1 MNPELVIFGIRAAIR
16 LAATADKAYTQ
27 HARDKAVLL
36 PDAKKTPTAANR
48 EVVKFFIDGP
58 HKDLVEGDG
67 RLAKY
72 WKNGTPDRS
81 VDGVL
86 QILQA
91 EARQLGV
98 LGTSTSTEA
107 GLSDKTKE
115 LAGATMIEQWAENK
129 GPLGP
134 LPRMVLTMADVALE
148 YVGANPSI
156 LGIGGNGEKL
166 IGAFAVNLEA
176 LVPDDAD
183 QFGPK
188 SQFAERLVQIVLH
201 AGLKTFQE
209 NPKLLVKQEHLEAL
223 IANTLK
229 PVVDAL
235 PDKLS
240 EQSKWRDV
248 ADTLMGPAASAAIET
263 IARNQTAFMGSKFAL
278 DKTFGALTNALLKQA
293 ADTGLK
299 GSFGPE
305 GYIGLY
311 RAALGVVATHPELF
325 LGKADNDSDKIA
337 NALLSAL
344 AEELQTAKVPFKGDL
359 GLGLAVAALD
369 TLQANAPLL
378 FAKDN
383 AWQQTAGKMVQQVVG
398 GLSQWVDEQAWKDGR
413 IPFSTEQLT
422 ELGRIFLVQAGQTPG
437 MLVGDRS
444 ELQAI
449 VSGVAKAMAADQ
461 DLLLTADDWLE
472 VVAVAAAE
480 AAANPGRLFGLKE
493 DQAAGA
499 IGTEVIASLLQ
510 VASES
515 FRTVGRD
522 GQAVMF
528 GATLKEAIMVTLRAT
543 GGNVAQV
550 ATADGQAALKKL
562 ATNLNTVV
570 EGSPKEYG
578 NKEWLRLYR
587 SQIGTVLTSGQF
599 NNLTPAKINGI
610 LEGRRD

>member
-1 MNPELVIFGIRAAIR
+1 
-16 LAATADKAYTQ
+16 
-27 HARDKAVLL
+27 
-36 PDAKKTPTAANR
+36 
-48 EVVKFFIDGP
+48 
-58 HKDLVEGDG
+58 
-67 RLAKY
+67 
-72 WKNGTPDRS
+72 
-81 VDGVL
+81 
-86 QILQA
+86 
-91 EARQLGV
+91 
-98 LGTSTSTEA
+98 
-107 GLSDKTKE
+107 
-115 LAGATMIEQWAENK
+115 
-129 GPLGP
+129 
-134 LPRMVLTMADVALE
+134 
-148 YVGANPSI
+148 
-156 LGIGGNGEKL
+156 
-166 IGAFAVNLEA
+166 
-176 LVPDDAD
+176 
-183 QFGPK
+183 
-188 SQFAERLVQIVLH
+188 
-201 AGLKTFQE
+201 
-209 NPKLLVKQEHLEAL
+209 
-223 IANTLK
+223 
-229 PVVDAL
+229 
-235 PDKLS
+235 
-240 EQSKWRDV
+240 
-248 ADTLMGPAASAAIET
+248 
-263 IARNQTAFMGSKFAL
+263 
-278 DKTFGALTNALLKQA
+278 
-293 ADTGLK
+293 
-299 GSFGPE
+299 
-305 GYIGLY
+305 
-311 RAALGVVATHPELF
+311 VATHPELF

-359 GLGLAVAALD
+359 GLELAVAALD